1 MDDALIELAKK
12 GEPAALEE
20 VFRAL
25 LPMIRSIAGRYS
37 SCGAEYEDLVQTGA
51 VGLLKAIRGYDPNAG
66 AKLTTY
72 AFSMITGEIRHSLRA
87 EEPVSY
93 CPDPDALPAQ
103 SGGAESAETR
113 LYVRELMDGLCER
126 ERKLMLL
133 RYVFGF
139 TQAETAARIGL
150 SQPHVSKLE
159 RTIIMKLRARA
170 TEE

>member
-1 MDDALIELAKK
+1 MDDALIGRAKS
-12 GEPAALEE
+12 GEPAAIEE
-20 VFRAL
+20 VFCAL

-51 VGLLKAIRGYDPNAG
+51 IGLLKAVRGYDPNAG

-87 EEPVSY
+87 EWPAAY

-103 SGGAESAETR
+103 SDGAENMETR
-113 LYVRELMDGLCER
+113 VFVRELMEELGER
-126 ERKLMLL
+126 ERRLMRL
-133 RYVFGF
+133 RYVSGL
-139 TQAETAARIGL
+139 TQAETAARMGL

-159 RTIIMKLRARA
+159 RSIIMKLRTLAA
-170 TEE
+170 EE